1 MDMEVEHRLTE
12 VESRAKSNTHRIDEV
27 EKRQNNLTDLIVSI
41 RELAV
46 RENKVEEDVKSI
58 TDDIKTIKN
67 SIQKTTERSANH
79 WDELGANILWVVIAG
94 VIGFAL
100 AAIGL

>member
-12 VESRAKSNTHRIDEV
+12 VESRAKSNTHRSDEV
-27 EKRQNNLTDLIVSI
+27 EKRQNNLTDLLVSVK
-41 RELAV
+41 ELAV

-58 TDDIKTIKN
+58 KEDIKSVKN
-67 SIQKTTERSANH
+67 SIQKITERSANH
-79 WDELGANILWVVIAG
+79 WDDLGAKILWAVIAG

>member
-27 EKRQNNLTDLIVSI
+27 EKRQNNLTDLIISI

-46 RENKVEEDVKSI
+46 RENKVEDDVKSVK
-58 TDDIKTIKN
+58 DDIKAVKN
-67 SIQKTTERSANH
+67 SVQKITERSANH
-79 WDELGANILWVVIAG
+79 WDELGAKILWAVIAG

>member
-27 EKRQNNLTDLIVSI
+27 EKFQNNLTDLIISI

-46 RENKVEEDVKSI
+46 RENKVEED
-58 TDDIKTIKN
+58 IKTVKN
-67 SIQKTTERSANH
+67 SIQKITERSANH
-79 WDELGANILWVVIAG
+79 WDDLGAKILWAVIAG

>member
-12 VESRAKSNTHRIDEV
+12 VESRAKSNTHRIDDV
-27 EKRQNNLTDLIVSI
+27 EKRQNNLTDLLVSVK
-41 RELAV
+41 ELAV

-58 TDDIKTIKN
+58 KEDIKSVKN
-67 SIQKTTERSANH
+67 SIQKITERSANH
-79 WDELGANILWVVIAG
+79 WDDLGAKILWAVIAG

>member
-1 MDMEVEHRLTE
+1 MDMEAEHRLTE
-12 VESRAKSNTHRIDEV
+12 VESRAKSNTHRLDEV
-27 EKRQNNLTDLIVSI
+27 EKRQNNLTDLIISI

-46 RENKVEEDVKSI
+46 RENKVEEDVKSVK
-58 TDDIKTIKN
+58 DDIKTVKN
-67 SIQKTTERSANH
+67 SIQKITERSANH
-79 WDELGANILWVVIAG
+79 WDDLGAKILWAVIAG

>member
-12 VESRAKSNTHRIDEV
+12 VESRAKSNTHRLDEV

-46 RENKVEEDVKSI
+46 
-58 TDDIKTIKN
+58 
-67 SIQKTTERSANH
+67 
-79 WDELGANILWVVIAG
+79 
-94 VIGFAL
+94 
-100 AAIGL
+100 